1 MPGTVPSPAP
11 PPPPSIGRPVH
22 LDAAEVDALRTA
34 AAYAATWV
42 DLRRRTLQVPGVQ
55 VAVAV
60 RGEVLLEHASGW
72 ARLPGTDG
80 DEDAGEQLRTDHL
93 FRIASHSKTFTA
105 TALMVLARR
114 EALRLDDTVGQ
125 HVPEL
130 AGSAVGDRTLAELLA
145 HGGGVVRDTH
155 DSSFWVLDRPFPDRD
170 ALVAAAHDHAD
181 VLPANVQFKYSNIGY
196 GLLGLVIEAVS
207 GRSYRQFLTE
217 HVLEP
222 LGLHDT
228 GPELDRSRL
237 AQYATGYSS
246 RVHTERRVPIDTVDT
261 AALASAT
268 GFWSTARDLTRYAA
282 SHALGGDGPLDDAA
296 RRRLHRVQWDVPGGS
311 ERYGL
316 GFGVTKVGER
326 TLVGH
331 GGGFPGHITR
341 TVLDPRDGVTVV
353 VLTNAIDGPAEELAV
368 GVVKLLDHAL
378 AAHRGGAGEERR
390 DLTGLTGRFS
400 TLWGVA
406 DLVDLGGRLHRLAPN
421 QADPTAGAA
430 TLEVLDDDTA
440 RIADG
445 NGYGS
450 PGELVHWERGEDGA
464 VAAVRI
470 AGGRHVRFEEQV
482 RALEATDRVRAPSS

>member
-1 MPGTVPSPAP
+1 MPGTAPSPAP
-11 PPPPSIGRPVH
+11 PPTPTIGQPVH
-22 LDAAEVDALRTA
+22 LGADEVQVLRTA
-34 AAYAATWV
+34 AAYAGTWV

-72 ARLPGTDG
+72 GRLPGTDG
-80 DEDAGEQLRTDHL
+80 ADDAGEPLRTDHL

-114 EALRLDDTVGQ
+114 GALRLDDTVAE
-125 HVPEL
+125 HVPDL
-130 AGSAVGDRTLAELLA
+130 AGSTVGDRTLAELLA

-155 DSSFWVLDRPFPDRD
+155 DSGFWVLDRPFPDRD
-170 ALVAAAHDHAD
+170 ALVAAAHDAAD

-196 GLLGLVIEAVS
+196 GLLGLVVEAVS
-207 GRSYRQFLTE
+207 GRSYRQFVTE

-237 AQYATGYSS
+237 AEYATGYSS

-261 AALASAT
+261 GALASAT
-268 GFWSTARDLTRYAA
+268 GFWSTSRDLTRYAA
-282 SHALGGDGPLDDAA
+282 SHVLGEDGPLDDDA

-316 GFGVTKVGER
+316 GFGVTTVGER

-341 TVLDPRDGVTVV
+341 TLLDPRDGLTVV
-353 VLTNAIDGPAEELAV
+353 VLTNAIDGPAEELAI

-378 AAHRGGAGEERR
+378 AAHRGREGEAA
-390 DLTGLTGRFS
+390 DVTGLTGRFS

-430 TLEVLDDDTA
+430 ALELLPDGTA
-440 RIADG
+440 RVADG

-450 PGELVHWERGEDGA
+450 PGELVRWERDAEGTLA
-464 VAAVRI
+464 SVRI
-470 AGGRHVRFEEQV
+470 AGGMHVPFEQQV
-482 RALEATDRVRAPSS
+482 RELEGTDRVRAPGA

>member
-1 MPGTVPSPAP
+1 MPGTAPSPASP
-11 PPPPSIGRPVH
+11 PTPTIGQPVH
-22 LDAAEVDALRTA
+22 LGADEVQVLRTA
-34 AAYAATWV
+34 AAYAGTWV

-80 DEDAGEQLRTDHL
+80 ADDAGEPLRTDHL

-114 EALRLDDTVGQ
+114 GVLRLDDTVAQ
-125 HVPEL
+125 HVPDL

-155 DSSFWVLDRPFPDRD
+155 DSGFWVLDRPFPDRD
-170 ALVAAAHDHAD
+170 ALVAAAHDDAD

-207 GRSYRQFLTE
+207 GRSYRQFVTE

-237 AQYATGYSS
+237 AEYATGYSS
-246 RVHTERRVPIDTVDT
+246 RVHTEQRVPIDTVDT
-261 AALASAT
+261 GALASAT
-268 GFWSTARDLTRYAA
+268 GFWSTSRDLTRYAA
-282 SHALGGDGPLDDAA
+282 SHVLGEDGPLDDDA

-341 TVLDPRDGVTVV
+341 TLLDPRDGLTVV
-353 VLTNAIDGPAEELAV
+353 VLTNAIDGPAEELAI

-378 AAHRGGAGEERR
+378 AAHRGREGESP
-390 DLTGLTGRFS
+390 DLSGLTGRFS

-430 TLEVLDDDTA
+430 ALELLPDGTA
-440 RIADG
+440 RVADG

-450 PGELVHWERGEDGA
+450 PGELVHWERDADGT
-464 VAAVRI
+464 VASVRI
-470 AGGRHVRFEEQV
+470 AGGRHVPFEQQV
-482 RALEATDRVRAPSS
+482 RELEGTDRVRAPRA